1 MIDSILPSYS
11 RANLRFVKGE
21 GVWLFTENGEKYLDM
36 GAGIAVNCLGHANP
50 HLTKVLTDQAS
61 QLWHTSNLYHIP
73 NQEKLAK
80 NLVQST
86 FADTVFFTN
95 SGTESMECAI
105 KMARKFHHSN
115 DDLERTEIITFE
127 NSFHGRSLAMI
138 SAAGSEKLTKGFE
151 PILSGFIQIQYNNIE
166 KLTEVVSTKTAAIV
180 LEPIQGEGGII
191 PAQEHF
197 LSQVKK
203 LCVENGILLILD
215 EIQCGVGRTGSL
227 FAYEE
232 YNVKPDIMAIA
243 KGIGGGFPLGACLA
257 TERAAQGMTAG
268 THGSTYGG
276 NPLACAVGNAVLG
289 IINDQEFLDKV
300 KDKSLLLKQKLAYLL
315 DQHPDIFEEIRGKG
329 LMMGLKCKILNTD
342 LVNAGYQKGLI
353 TVPGGDNTI
362 RLLPPLNIT
371 NKEIDLAVTMLDE
384 CAKHLKLKKRMN

>member
-50 HLTKVLTDQAS
+50 HLTKILTDQAS

-384 CAKHLKLKKRMN
+384 CAKHLKLKEG

>member
-1 MIDSILPSYS
+1 MIDSVLPSYS

-50 HLTKVLTDQAS
+50 HLTKILTDQAGN
-61 QLWHTSNLYHIP
+61 LWHTSNLYQIP
-73 NQEKLAK
+73 NQEKLAN

-115 DDLERTEIITFE
+115 NDPDRTEIITFE

-166 KLTEVVSTKTAAIV
+166 QLTEVVSAKTAAIV

-191 PAQEHF
+191 PAQERF

-203 LCVENGILLILD
+203 LCLENGILLILD
-215 EIQCGVGRTGSL
+215 EIQCGVGRTGTL

-276 NPLACAVGNAVLG
+276 NPLACAVGNAVLE
-289 IINDQEFLDKV
+289 IINDQKFLDKV
-300 KDKSLLLKQKLAYLL
+300 KNKSLLLKQKLAYLL
-315 DQHPDIFEEIRGKG
+315 DQHPDIFEEVRGKG
-329 LMMGLKCKILNTD
+329 LMIGLKCKILNSD
-342 LVNAGYQKGLI
+342 LISAGYQKGLI
-353 TVPGGDNTI
+353 TVPGGDNTV

-371 NKEIDLAVTMLDE
+371 NEEIDLAVTMLDK
-384 CAKHLKLKKRMN
+384 CANHLKLKEG